1 MKLNETKSKD
11 CRLFFPMTFEYV
23 RMLLSPWHEIT
34 WWWDVSHSK
43 LAQNLLQTTC
53 TTCTTA
59 LKGPDVLA
67 KRALDGRAHLQF
79 QTVLTWLERY
89 DMIWQGTVT
98 EMTCVAVQCMYNVS
112 IEYNWIDVFFGAVC
126 APKVSASPLALRSP
140 VAVLTCRRFD
150 VSQVLS
156 GCFTFK
162 FDVDSLGSSGST
174 FFRSQP
180 FSPFSPFSALK
191 FFWELKSLD
200 FARNKTKQNETKPS
214 KLWQVMARHSSKS
227 AQLCEWTRPRRLAKF
242 KRASLDSWWS
252 KSRDWHHF
260 PGFGEVAPQVSWGM
274 WRPPGFRTRS

>member
-1 MKLNETKSKD
+1 MKWSSMKQSQKIAD
-11 CRLFFPMTFEYV
+11 FFFPMTFEYV

-140 VAVLTCRRFD
+140 VAVSTCRRFD

-180 FSPFSPFSALK
+180 FSPFSALK
-191 FFWELKSLD
+191 FFWDLKSLD
-200 FARNKTKQNETKPS
+200 LARNKTKQ
-214 KLWQVMARHSSKS
+214 VMASHGTSS
-227 AQLCEWTRPRRLAKF
+227 
-242 KRASLDSWWS
+242 
-252 KSRDWHHF
+252 
-260 PGFGEVAPQVSWGM
+260 
-274 WRPPGFRTRS
+274 